1 MSQFGGLRSIATNAR
16 YLRFF
21 GVYGGVN
28 IARGNVAKRNEDK
41 TTMKP
46 ENAEIQCYVQV
57 FISQL

>member
-1 MSQFGGLRSIATNAR
+1 MRYGWTYTISHNAR

-41 TTMKP
+41 TTMRP
-46 ENAEIQCYVQV
+46 ENAEI
-57 FISQL
+57 